1 MNHIERLKELIEQ
14 EYKTTANHVETVP
27 VLETFEG
34 ETIWDGEVEVFDVP
48 EFPNADRVFAW
59 AYDDDNGE
67 QQVTVAQIPPA
78 TSPENAVKAYIV
90 SQYGKGN

>member
-1 MNHIERLKELIEQ
+1 MNHIEQLRQLIEE
-14 EYKTTANHVETVP
+14 EYSTSATHVETVA
-27 VLETFEG
+27 VHETFEG

-59 AYDDDNGE
+59 AFDDDKGE

-78 TSPENAVKAYIV
+78 TTPENAVKAYIV
-90 SQYGKGN
+90 SQYGKH

>member
-90 SQYGKGN
+90 SQYGNRK